1 MGTFSSLFRNLFVTF
16 SEKVTFSL
24 LFRNF
29 FVAHFFRCALFRNFF
44 VPHFFGAVHEKWHDV
59 GYCGSQLYGACSGLL
74 GRKPWAQPQSVAVDA
89 VHGRGLAA
97 KLLFSDPRLHCEPN
111 LQTHARNI
119 GPGTSCITACGLTIE
134 ITPALAARLP
144 EGLRPRRVNHATP
157 RTCTTGTYTP
167 LKKPALASDNTKKN
181 KPRR

>member
-1 MGTFSSLFRNLFVTF
+1 MVRFLVTF
-16 SEKVTFSL
+16 SCL
-24 LFRNF
+24 AF
-29 FVAHFFRCALFRNFF
+29 F
-44 VPHFFGAVHEKWHDV
+44 AVHEKWHDV
-59 GYCGSQLYGACSGLL
+59 GYGGSPSYGACSALL
-74 GRKPWAQPQSVAVDA
+74 GRKPCAQPQSVAVGA
-89 VHGRGLAA
+89 VQAVGSPPNY
-97 KLLFSDPRLHCEPN
+97 LFSDPCLHCEPN
-111 LQTHARNI
+111 LQTQARNI